1 MIAEEAMSKILK
13 QFLFWAPRILSIL
26 FILFIGLFS
35 LDVFGTG
42 AGFWATLLGF
52 LIHNIPTFILLIA
65 LILAWRWE
73 WVGAILYVGFGI
85 WYLVTSW
92 GRFDWTVP
100 LMLAGVPI
108 LMGVLYLL
116 GWIWRKQIRAK

>member
-1 MIAEEAMSKILK
+1 MSKILK